1 MQLVSRRNADLRL
14 TFRFERDR
22 FVHAIERRTADRWE
36 PLWTSR
42 EGDDSQDWP
51 ASPALQE
58 IAPHESPD
66 GAVLLG
72 VGKAG
77 RSHWSIVFETPVEGA
92 DFRFDVAC
100 RIGAAVGP
108 LGSSYDATGS
118 GTVGNWSVEAIG
130 DRTHGSSEASSRS
143 DASGWTCDASSL
155 AAPGRTVRWVY
166 RWSESA

>member
-58 IAPHESPD
+58 IAPHESSD

-77 RSHWSIVFETPVEGA
+77 RSHWSIVFETPVAGA

-108 LGSSYDATGS
+108 LGSSYDAVETRPIGH
-118 GTVGNWSVEAIG
+118 WSVEASG
-130 DRTHGSSEASSRS
+130 DRTGEASGRS
-143 DASGWTCDASSL
+143 DATGWTCDASSL
-155 AAPGRTVRWVY
+155 AAPGHTARWVY